1 MLYTVYNIDINYR
14 GSFEL
19 VWEQCAE
26 DVKSLKLL
34 YVEISE
40 RDLISVLQK
49 CSSLESLH
57 LAGFSHM
64 LMPGTFLENENDLA
78 ILGNSLKNVKNL
90 QLSCSR
96 YLTDSIFLRFT
107 SVIGSLTN
115 LSLSCCQI
123 SYQNAICKRFYP
135 ADGRVK
141 ASEHVLTFN
150 FVLNFIDKIKKTL
163 TMLDLG
169 STSLD
174 SQSLS
179 KLSKVPDLQL
189 KTLRL
194 VACDQ
199 LTKDGIHTL
208 TQYQKQLV
216 ELDIGLC
223 SRITDYAVI
232 SIADNLPNLK
242 SLSVRR
248 CHGITEVGMEN
259 LARLKSLEKLD
270 ISHLDVHRWES
281 IHVALAKV
289 QRPKMRWLSLIL
301 LQAICRSMVHL
312 EVLLLNGCSAV
323 SDIGLSGH
331 GLGNREDPYKI
342 ALGSKAEKL
351 IREEGEVKKYLKK
364 NMSQIISS
372 SECGLKNLP
381 VNILKENSN
390 LWNNKDPVNDEGV
403 IQVSIHCPSLEEF
416 FLSNCS
422 NISDGAILV
431 LSHRL
436 RRLKALDVQKLRVQN
451 LDIGIGFQNLK
462 MVNFFGRIEIEL
474 ES

>member
-1 MLYTVYNIDINYR
+1 MLPVFLPNEILVKIFEFLSVGDLLVVNLVCRKWKDVASVILQEKSVIVAAEDIGPEIEILKDTPTQYKHWVFKNIDINYR

-40 RDLISVLQK
+40 RDLILVLQK

-64 LMPGTFLENENDLA
+64 FMPGTFLENEKDLA

-90 QLSCSR
+90 QLSCPR

-107 SVIGSLTN
+107 SIIGALTH

-174 SQSLS
+174 SESLS
-179 KLSKVPDLQL
+179 KLSKVPDLHL

-199 LTKDGIHTL
+199 LTKDGIHVL

-216 ELDIGLC
+216 DLDIGLC

-248 CHGITEVGMEN
+248 CQGITEIGMEN

-281 IHVALAKV
+281 IHLALAKL
-289 QRPKMRWLSLIL
+289 QRPNMRWLSVASLSIQWETVL
-301 LQAICRSMVHL
+301 ALADTMPNLRHLDLSMCVMGVTDRSIQAICRS
-312 EVLLLNGCSAV
+312 NGT
-323 SDIGLSGH
+323 
-331 GLGNREDPYKI
+331 P
-342 ALGSKAEKL
+342 
-351 IREEGEVKKYLKK
+351 
-364 NMSQIISS
+364 
-372 SECGLKNLP
+372 
-381 VNILKENSN
+381 
-390 LWNNKDPVNDEGV
+390 
-403 IQVSIHCPSLEEF
+403 
-416 FLSNCS
+416 
-422 NISDGAILV
+422 
-431 LSHRL
+431 
-436 RRLKALDVQKLRVQN
+436 
-451 LDIGIGFQNLK
+451 
-462 MVNFFGRIEIEL
+462 
-474 ES
+474 